1 MAKIYLDNG
10 ASTKVDEEVAKE
22 TEKYLTTIY
31 GNASSNHDFGEEACE
46 ALERSRIAIAK
57 ALNADPEEI
66 VFTSGGTDSNNF
78 ALKGV
83 AFANGNKGNHI
94 ITTKTEHDCI
104 LNSCEW
110 LEKQGFKV
118 TYLDVDEYGFVSLK
132 DIKDSINDKTI
143 LVSVIHGNNEI
154 GAINNLEEIG
164 RICKSKNVYFH
175 TDACQSFTKVLID
188 TKKLDIDL
196 ITINS
201 HKIHGPKGVGA
212 LYIKKGTKIETWQ
225 HGGGHEKGKRSGT
238 ENIPGVVGFAKAVE
252 LTNKSDIEKIKK
264 LRDKLINNLLKIE
277 GTKLNGHREKR
288 LVNNVNISFKGVD
301 GEILLEKL
309 NENGIASS
317 TGSACSAK
325 KAEPSHVLKAIGLNF
340 DEYPGTIRLTLS
352 KFTTDEEINY
362 TINVLNRLIKE
373 LRGRKDEGC

>member
-66 VFTSGGTDSNNF
+66 VFTSGGTESNNL

-83 AFANGNKGNHI
+83 AFANRNKGNHI